1 MPYNFFA
8 PKPGRLG
15 TLPVPLTSGRINTG
29 TLAAG
34 TQTHTMGAMPGK
46 CYISRATVSAGT
58 YPTAATSCV
67 VRLIKYDSTAN
78 AAVTLTAD
86 LDINDKTD
94 REALALAITSTLT
107 EAQRTLLPGDTLE
120 FEIVTVGAVSVQ
132 PDDIVC
138 VVELFVEE

>member
-15 TLPVPLTSGRINTG
+15 VLPIVLTSGRINTG

-34 TQTHTMGAMPGK
+34 TQTHTIGAHPAK
-46 CYISRATVSAGT
+46 CYINRASVSAGT

-67 VRLIKYDSTAN
+67 VSLVKYDSTAN
-78 AAVTLTAD
+78 TAVTLTGD

-94 REALALAITSTLT
+94 REALALAITTTLT
-107 EAQRTLLPGDTLE
+107 DAQRTLNPGDTLE
-120 FEIVTVGAVSVQ
+120 FVIVTVGAVSVQ
-132 PDDIVC
+132 PDDISC
-138 VVELFVEE
+138 VVELYVEE

>member
-34 TQTHTMGAMPGK
+34 TQNHSMGSMAAK
-46 CYISRATVSAGT
+46 CYINRASVSAGT

-67 VRLIKYDSTAN
+67 ARLIKYDSAAN
-78 AAVTLTAD
+78 SAVTLTAD

-94 REALALAITSTLT
+94 REALALALTASLT
-107 EAQRTLLPGDTLE
+107 EAQRTLFAGDTLE

>member
-1 MPYNFFA
+1 MPYTFFA

-15 TLPVPLTSGRINTG
+15 MLPVPLTSGRINTG

-46 CYISRATVSAGT
+46 CF
-58 YPTAATSCV
+58 
-67 VRLIKYDSTAN
+67 IKYDSTAN
-78 AAVTLTAD
+78 TAVTLTAD

-94 REALALAITSTLT
+94 RESLALAITSTLT
-107 EAQRTLLPGDTLE
+107 EAQRTLNPGDTLE

>member
-15 TLPVPLTSGRINTG
+15 VLPIVLTSGRINTG

-34 TQTHTMGAMPGK
+34 TQTHTIGAHPAK
-46 CYISRATVSAGT
+46 CYINRASVSAGT

-67 VRLIKYDSTAN
+67 ARLIKYDSTAN
-78 AAVTLTAD
+78 AAVTLTGD

-94 REALALAITSTLT
+94 REALALAITTTLT
-107 EAQRTLLPGDTLE
+107 DAQRTLNPGDTLE
-120 FEIVTVGAVSVQ
+120 FELVTVGVVSVQ

-138 VVELFVEE
+138 VVELYVEE

>member
-1 MPYNFFA
+1 MAYNFFA

-29 TLAAG
+29 TLGAG
-34 TQTHTMGAMPGK
+34 TQTHTIGAMPGK
-46 CYISRATVSAGT
+46 CYINRATVSAGT

-67 VRLIKYDSTAN
+67 ARLIKYDSTAN

-107 EAQRTLLPGDTLE
+107 DAQRTLLPGDTLE

>member
-15 TLPVPLTSGRINTG
+15 VLPIVLTSGRINTG

-34 TQTHTMGAMPGK
+34 TQTHTIGAHPAK
-46 CYISRATVSAGT
+46 CYINRASVAAAT

-67 VRLIKYDSTAN
+67 ARLIKYDSTAN
-78 AAVTLTAD
+78 AAVTLTSD

-94 REALALAITSTLT
+94 REALALAITTTLT
-107 EAQRTLLPGDTLE
+107 EAQRTLNPGDTLE

-138 VVELFVEE
+138 VVELYVEE

>member
-1 MPYNFFA
+1 MPYTFFA

-15 TLPVPLTSGRINTG
+15 MLPVPLTSGRINTG

-46 CYISRATVSAGT
+46 CFINRASVAAGT

-67 VRLIKYDSTAN
+67 ARLIKYDSTAN
-78 AAVTLTAD
+78 TAVTLTAD

-94 REALALAITSTLT
+94 REALALALTASLT
-107 EAQRTLLPGDTLE
+107 EAQRTLFAGDTLE